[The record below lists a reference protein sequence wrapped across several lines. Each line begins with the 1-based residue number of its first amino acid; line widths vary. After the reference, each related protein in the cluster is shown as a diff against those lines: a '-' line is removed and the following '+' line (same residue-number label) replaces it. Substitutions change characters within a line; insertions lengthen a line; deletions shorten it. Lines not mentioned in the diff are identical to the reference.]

1 MTDRVFDFKIRE
13 ELRKMTEFED
23 LTKLWSCWTRK
34 EVPVCMDRLIDI
46 ITYCSKG
53 DLDLAIRGLRSS
65 LRLLARG
72 GGIGVFEEA
81 RDLLVEVWRL
91 AFISTRCVLDW
102 DDEDAKRE
110 APSHEV
116 LEGNVA
122 DINVLHDLHASKTEK
137 RQWMN
142 DTINGY
148 KERNL
153 LYNRLWKAYEN
164 KQNLLKKA

>member
-1 MTDRVFDFKIRE
+1 
-13 ELRKMTEFED
+13 
-23 LTKLWSCWTRK
+23 
-34 EVPVCMDRLIDI
+34 MDRLIDI

-116 LEGNVA
+116 LEGIV
-122 DINVLHDLHASKTEK
+122 DGINALHNLHASKSEK
-137 RQWMN
+137 RQWMKIR
-142 DTINGY
+142 INIY
-148 KERNL
+148 KEKGL
-153 LYNRLWKAYEN
+153 LYNTLWKNNEVI
-164 KQNLLKKA
+164 LKLRQDRQQI